1 MTTMENKILEVIR
14 KSTGHQKGMWVSIPH
29 LRYSLGTK
37 TISEE
42 DLLKHLKR
50 LEEKGKIES
59 REIMARKK
67 KYLLF
72 KQAKLPIN

>member
-1 MTTMENKILEVIR
+1 MTTMENKILEIIR
-14 KSTGHQKGMWVSIPH
+14 KSTGYQKGMWVSISH

-42 DLLKHLKR
+42 DLLKHLQHLK
-50 LEEKGKIES
+50 EKGKIES

-67 KYLLF
+67 KYLIF
-72 KQAKLPIN
+72 KPKN

>member
-1 MTTMENKILEVIR
+1 MTTTEKKILEVIK
-14 KSTGHQKGMWVSIPH
+14 KSTGYQKGTWISIPH

-42 DLLKHLKR
+42 DLLKHLKH

-59 REIMARKK
+59 KEIMARKK
-67 KYLLF
+67 KYLIF
-72 KQAKLPIN
+72 KPKN